1 MHSLTL
7 VLAAAAIG
15 LGFAASEHIS
25 SSNPVAHEHVRH
37 HAGAPK
43 AAASDGL

>member
-15 LGFAASEHIS
+15 LGFAASEHIGL
-25 SSNPVAHEHVRH
+25 HQ
-37 HAGAPK
+37 
-43 AAASDGL
+43 AASHAHMRSHVHASKDAGVDLP

>member
-15 LGFAASEHIS
+15 LGFAASEHIGINHSVS
-25 SSNPVAHEHVRH
+25 SHDHLRRSVQTARVVA
-37 HAGAPK
+37 A
-43 AAASDGL
+43 D